1 MNYQFYL
8 GIDMGKSTFDYALV
22 DTEGTI
28 HIQDQVEN
36 NEAAIKTWIVELQEK
51 FSTVN
56 LWRQMLIC
64 MEHSGYYN
72 AKLLHCLQT
81 RKGCS
86 IWVESALQI
95 KRSIG
100 IQRGKNDKI
109 DALRIAVYALDF
121 KRKARLWKPKS
132 KNLERLELLIS
143 HRARLIKNLMSLEN
157 TLNEEAGFINS
168 ELHEEMEQIS
178 RPAIDAVKASL
189 EKFNQRI
196 EEILKEDIELSNQAR
211 IIKSIPG
218 FGDIITSKLIIA
230 THGFTRLTDPRSL
243 ACYAGIAPFEHR
255 SGTSIKGKTRVS
267 HYANKDLKKM
277 IHLAALVTIRKNNIM
292 HDYFNR
298 KVAEGKNKMSV
309 INAIRNKLIHILM
322 ACIKNNTTYQKNFN
336 HSLAVT

>member
-8 GIDMGKSTFDYALV
+8 GIDVGKFSFDYALI
-22 DTEGTI
+22 DEEGTI
-28 HIQDQVEN
+28 HDQSQIDNTETAIQ
-36 NEAAIKTWIVELQEK
+36 AWILELQNK
-51 FSTVN
+51 FPTIN
-56 LWRQMLIC
+56 LWEKLLIC

-72 AKLLHCLQT
+72 AIILKVLQT
-81 RKGCS
+81 RKHHS

-121 KRKARLWKPKS
+121 QRKSKLWKPKS
-132 KNLERLELLIS
+132 KNLSRLELLIS
-143 HRARLIKNLMSLEN
+143 HRDRLVKNLMSMGN
-157 TLNEEAGFINS
+157 TLKEEIGFVDS
-168 ELHEEMEQIS
+168 ELHEEFEQLS
-178 RPAIDAVKASL
+178 RPAIDIL
-189 EKFNQRI
+189 EKTLKEFNNRI
-196 EEILKEDIELSNQAR
+196 EKILEEDVELSGQAK
-211 IIKSIPG
+211 IVTSIPG
-218 FGDIITSKLIIA
+218 FGKVIASKIIIA
-230 THGFTRLTDPRSL
+230 THGFTRLTNPRAL
-243 ACYAGIAPFEHR
+243 ACYSGIAPFEHR
-255 SGTSIKGKTRVS
+255 SGTSLKGKTRVS
-267 HYANKDLKKM
+267 HLANKDLKKM
-277 IHLAALVTIRKNNIM
+277 IHLAALVTIRKGNIM

>member
-8 GIDMGKSTFDYALV
+8 GIDMGKFTFDYALI
-22 DTEGTI
+22 DSEGTI
-28 HIQDQVEN
+28 HIQAQIDN
-36 NEAAIKTWIVELQEK
+36 NETSIQAWIIELQQQFPTIK
-51 FSTVN
+51 
-56 LWRQMLIC
+56 LWERMLIC

-72 AKLLHCLQT
+72 AKLMRCLQT

-109 DALRIAVYALDF
+109 DALRIATYALDF
-121 KRKARLWKPKS
+121 QRKARLWKPKT
-132 KNLERLELLIS
+132 KNIERLELLLS
-143 HRARLIKNLMSLEN
+143 HRDRLVKNLISIGN
-157 TLNEEAGFINS
+157 TLKEETGFVDS
-168 ELHEEMEQIS
+168 KLHEELEEIS
-178 RPAIDAVKASL
+178 RPVIDAIEASL
-189 EKFNQRI
+189 AEFNRRI
-196 EEILKEDIELSNQAR
+196 ESILKEDIELSAQAK
-211 IIKSIPG
+211 IVMSIPG
-218 FGDIITSKLIIA
+218 FGNVIASKVIIA

-243 ACYAGIAPFEHR
+243 ACYAGVAPFEHR

-277 IHLAALVTIRKNNIM
+277 IHLAALVTIRKGNIM

-322 ACIKNNTTYQKNFN
+322 ACIRNNTTYQKNFN

>member
-8 GIDMGKSTFDYALV
+8 GIDMGKSTFDYALI
-22 DTEGTI
+22 DKEGTI

-36 NEAAIKTWIVELQEK
+36 NETAIKAWIIELQQQ
-51 FSTVN
+51 FPTLN
-56 LWRQMLIC
+56 LWQQMLIC

-72 AKLLHCLQT
+72 AILLHCLQT

-100 IQRGKNDKI
+100 IQRGKNDKV

-143 HRARLIKNLMSLEN
+143 HRDRLTKNLMSLAN
-157 TLNEEAGFINS
+157 TLNEEKGFINS

-189 EKFNQRI
+189 EIFNQRI
-196 EEILKEDIELSNQAR
+196 DEILKEDLELSQQAK
-211 IIKSIPG
+211 IVKSIPV
-218 FGDIITSKLIIA
+218 L
-230 THGFTRLTDPRSL
+230 
-243 ACYAGIAPFEHR
+243 E
-255 SGTSIKGKTRVS
+255 
-267 HYANKDLKKM
+267 M
-277 IHLAALVTIRKNNIM
+277 
-292 HDYFNR
+292 
-298 KVAEGKNKMSV
+298 
-309 INAIRNKLIHILM
+309 
-322 ACIKNNTTYQKNFN
+322 
-336 HSLAVT
+336 

>member
-8 GIDMGKSTFDYALV
+8 GVDMGKFSFDYALI
-22 DTEGTI
+22 DAEGTI
-28 HIQDQVEN
+28 HIQAQVEN
-36 NEAAIKTWIVELQEK
+36 TATAIQAWILELQQQ
-51 FSTVN
+51 FSTIN
-56 LWRQMLIC
+56 LWEQMLIC

-72 AKLLHCLQT
+72 AILMRGLQT

-109 DALRIAVYALDF
+109 DALRIATYSLDF
-121 KRKARLWKPKS
+121 QRKARLWKPKT
-132 KNLERLELLIS
+132 KNLERLELLLS
-143 HRARLIKNLMSLEN
+143 HRDRLVRNLMSIGN
-157 TLNEEAGFINS
+157 TLKEEEGFIDS

-178 RPAIDAVKASL
+178 RPAIDAVEASL
-189 EKFNQRI
+189 AEFNRRI
-196 EEILKEDIELSNQAR
+196 EVILKEDIELSAQAK
-211 IIKSIPG
+211 IVTSIPG
-218 FGDIITSKLIIA
+218 FGNVIASKIIIA
-230 THGFTRLTDPRSL
+230 THGFTRLTDPRAL
-243 ACYAGIAPFEHR
+243 ACYAGVAPFEHR

-267 HYANKDLKKM
+267 HYANKDLKRM
-277 IHLAALVTIRKNNIM
+277 IHLAALVTIRKGNIM

-322 ACIKNNTTYQKNFN
+322 ACIRNNTTYQKNFN
-336 HSLAVT
+336 HSLEVT

>member
-8 GIDMGKSTFDYALV
+8 GIDMGKSTFDYALI
-22 DTEGTI
+22 DAQGTI
-28 HIQDQVEN
+28 HSQDQVEN
-36 NEAAIKTWIVELQEK
+36 NATAINAWIIKLQQQ
-51 FSTVN
+51 FSAIN
-56 LWRQMLIC
+56 LWKQMLIC

-72 AKLLHCLQT
+72 AILLHGLQT
-81 RKGCS
+81 IKGCS

-100 IQRGKNDKI
+100 IQRGKNDKV
-109 DALRIAVYALDF
+109 DALRIAAYALDF
-121 KRKARLWKPKS
+121 QRKARLWKPKS

-143 HRARLIKNLMSLEN
+143 HRDRLTKNLMSLAN
-157 TLNEEAGFINS
+157 TLKEEEGFINS
-168 ELHEEMEQIS
+168 ELHEEMEQIT
-178 RPAIDAVKASL
+178 RPAIDAVEASL

-196 EEILKEDIELSNQAR
+196 DQILKKDLELSQQAK

-218 FGDIITSKLIIA
+218 FGNVIASKLIIA
-230 THGFTRLTDPRSL
+230 TNGFTRLTNPRAL

-322 ACIKNNTTYQKNFN
+322 ACIKNNTTYQKKFK
-336 HSLAVT
+336 HSLEIT

>member
-8 GIDMGKSTFDYALV
+8 GVDMGKFSFDYALI

-28 HIQDQVEN
+28 HVQAQVEN
-36 NEAAIKTWIVELQEK
+36 TETAIQAWILELQQQ
-51 FSTVN
+51 FPTIN
-56 LWRQMLIC
+56 LWEQMLIC

-72 AKLLHCLQT
+72 AILMRCLQT
-81 RKGCS
+81 RKDCS

-109 DALRIAVYALDF
+109 DALRIATYSLDF
-121 KRKARLWKPKS
+121 QRKARLWKPKS
-132 KNLERLELLIS
+132 KNLERLELLLS
-143 HRARLIKNLMSLEN
+143 HRDRLVKNLMSIGN
-157 TLNEEAGFINS
+157 TLKEEEGFVER
-168 ELHEEMEQIS
+168 ELHEEMEEIS
-178 RPAIDAVKASL
+178 RPVIEAVEASL
-189 EKFNQRI
+189 VEFNRRI
-196 EEILKEDIELSNQAR
+196 EVILKEDIELSEQAK
-211 IIKSIPG
+211 IVTSIPG
-218 FGDIITSKLIIA
+218 FGNVIASKIIIA
-230 THGFTRLTDPRSL
+230 THGFTRLTDPRAL

-277 IHLAALVTIRKNNIM
+277 IHLAALVTIRKGNIM

-309 INAIRNKLIHILM
+309 INAIRNKLIHILL
-322 ACIKNNTTYQKNFN
+322 ACIKNNTMYIKNFN
-336 HSLAVT
+336 HSLEIT